1 MAVKQRELAT
11 GQELLRIENLY
22 TQFFTE
28 QGVVKAVDGVSFSIE
43 QGKTLGIVG
52 ESGCGKS
59 ITAMSIMRLL
69 PEPRGRIVEGKI
81 TFYPPDENSV
91 DLTALDRH
99 SPEMRSIRGRH
110 IAMIFQEPM
119 TSLNPVYT
127 VGAQITEAIQLHQK
141 VNKETARSRA
151 IEVLEQVDIPDPE
164 RRIDEYPHQMS
175 GGQRQ
180 RGMIAMAL
188 SCYPSLLIADE
199 PTTALDV
206 TIQAKILRNMRGL
219 QKQYGMAIMLI
230 THDLGVIGQMA
241 DEVLVMYVGKK
252 VEQAGVRNIF
262 HNPLHPYTQGLI
274 KSIPLI
280 GLRGKKL
287 LPITGSVPSPYNL
300 PKGCYFAPRCPS
312 AMDRCRQEA
321 PSEVEAEPGHLVSCW
336 LYK

>member
-1 MAVKQRELAT
+1 MAV
-11 GQELLRIENLY
+11 GQELVRIEDLH

-28 QGVVKAVDGVSFSIE
+28 QGIVKAVDGVTFSIE
-43 QGKTLGIVG
+43 QGKTLGVVG

-69 PEPRGRIVEGKI
+69 PEPRGRIVKGKI
-81 TFYPPDENSV
+81 TFFPPQQNNINQTSV
-91 DLTALDRH
+91 DITALDRH
-99 SPEMRSIRGRH
+99 SSQMRGIRGRH

-127 VGAQITEAIQLHQK
+127 VGDQIIEAIQLHQQ
-141 VNKETARSRA
+141 VDRDTARARA

-164 RRIDEYPHQMS
+164 RRISEYPHQMS

-180 RGMIAMAL
+180 RAMIAMAL

-206 TIQAKILRNMRGL
+206 TIQAKILRNMRDL
-219 QKQYGMAIMLI
+219 QQEYGMSIMLI
-230 THDLGVIGQMA
+230 THDLGVIGRMA

-252 VEQAGVRNIF
+252 VEQAEVRNIF
-262 HNPLHPYTQGLI
+262 HNPLHPYTQGLM

-280 GLRGKKL
+280 GLKDKKL
-287 LPITGSVPSPYNL
+287 VPITGSVPSPFNL
-300 PKGCYFAPRCPS
+300 PTGCYFAPRCPQ
-312 AMDRCRQEA
+312 AMDRCRREA
-321 PSEVEAEPGHLVSCW
+321 PPETEPEPGHFVSCW